1 MVKFKHK
8 GGRAKSR
15 KQLTKDPR
23 EKGMPNISKI
33 LKEFDKGDKVHIE
46 PDPSITSG
54 LPHRK
59 FFGKTGEVKGKQGKC
74 YIVEVKDM
82 ESTKK
87 TIVHPVHLKK
97 QENAS

>member
-15 KQLTKDPR
+15 KPLTKDTR
-23 EKGMPNISKI
+23 ERGTPNISKV
-33 LKEFDKGDKVHIE
+33 LKKFNKGDKVHIK

-59 FFGKTGEVKGKQGKC
+59 FFGKTGEVKDTQGRC
-74 YIVEVKDM
+74 YIVEVSDQNT
-82 ESTKK
+82 TKEI
-87 TIVHPVHLKK
+87 IVHPVHLKK

>member
-15 KQLTKDPR
+15 KQLTKDTR
-23 EKGMPNISKI
+23 NKGMPNISEV
-33 LKEFDKGDKVHIE
+33 LKEFNKGDKVHIQ

-59 FFGKTGEVKGKQGKC
+59 FFGKTGEIKEKQGKC
-74 YIVEVKDM
+74 YIVEVKDQ
-82 ESTKK
+82 ESLKK
-87 TIVHPVHLKK
+87 TIVHPVHLEK